1 MIKIPPTTVK
11 NANALPKNQSTI
23 AMMNIVSLS
32 QQRSEGDE
40 YIAPTLDNTGDV
52 SDTIVR
58 KLAVKPT
65 LLRILIA
72 RNNAA
77 LGDGSSNTSRPV
89 KWRIGSGIHM
99 NNMVNRP
106 MPVVQALEKRI
117 ERYGPMGE
125 TAHARAL
132 YSTSYSPYRT
142 APHAMMASPI
152 NRR

>member
-1 MIKIPPTTVK
+1 MLKVE
-11 NANALPKNQSTI
+11 
-23 AMMNIVSLS
+23 V
-32 QQRSEGDE
+32 

-52 SDTIVR
+52 NDTIVR
-58 KLAVKPT
+58 KLAVKPM
-65 LLRILIA
+65 LLRMLIP

-99 NNMVNRP
+99 KHKVNRP
-106 MPVVQALEKRI
+106 IPVVQALEKRI

-132 YSTSYSPYRT
+132 YKTSYNPYST
-142 APHAMMASPI
+142 APHAMIPSPM